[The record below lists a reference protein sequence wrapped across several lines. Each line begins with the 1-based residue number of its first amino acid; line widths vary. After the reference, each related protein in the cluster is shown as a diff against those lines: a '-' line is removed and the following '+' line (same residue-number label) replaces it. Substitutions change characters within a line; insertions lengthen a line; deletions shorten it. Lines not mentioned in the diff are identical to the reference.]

1 MNFTPELSASLLGFI
16 ATFLAV
22 LASMRQQSKIE
33 ERLIRRID
41 SVESNVRSVQ
51 NHLEQ
56 RISDAKDI
64 LRAEFIR
71 VEQVM
76 DARIKHL
83 EER

>member
-1 MNFTPELSASLLGFI
+1 MNFTPEFSASLLGFI

-22 LASMRQQSKIE
+22 LASMRQQSRIE
-33 ERLIRRID
+33 ERLNKRID
-41 SVESNVRSVQ
+41 SVEAHLRAVQ
-51 NHLEQ
+51 GHLES
-56 RISDAKDI
+56 RISDTKEI